1 MMEKQYQDL
10 TELEGN
16 TKIGINITDDKL
28 YNIEDQ
34 IKNLNN
40 LGVNYLENVENLE
53 EKIDQIETLFYYIN
67 QYYLSIPDI
76 EQVLSNTKLIKLV
89 YRFLFVDMYNIILPN
104 YLYITKY
111 SQYDSLDNFIQ
122 LKYSDNQIQNLKTDL
137 LNSINI
143 VIKSINEFKKL
154 IQDVDTTKKK
164 FRDMDEIAK
173 IFAYYAEIIGSND
186 DISLKNFLKNYLY
199 KVLTRYEND
208 LIWRSE

>member
-1 MMEKQYQDL
+1 MEKQYQDL

-16 TKIGINITDDKL
+16 TRIGVNITDDKL

-67 QYYLSIPDI
+67 QYYLSIPNI

-154 IQDVDTTKKK
+154 VQDVDTTKKK

-173 IFAYYAEIIGSND
+173 IFAYYAEIIGSNG

>member
-1 MMEKQYQDL
+1 MEKQYQDL

-16 TKIGINITDDKL
+16 TKIGVNITDDKL

-53 EKIDQIETLFYYIN
+53 EKIDQIETLFYYIS

-173 IFAYYAEIIGSND
+173 IFAYYAEIIGSNS

>member
-1 MMEKQYQDL
+1 MEKQYQDL

-16 TKIGINITDDKL
+16 TKIGANITDDKL

-137 LNSINI
+137 LNSINV

-173 IFAYYAEIIGSND
+173 IFAYYAEIIGSNG

>member
-173 IFAYYAEIIGSND
+173 IFAYYAEIIGSNG

>member
-16 TKIGINITDDKL
+16 TKIGVNITDDKL

-154 IQDVDTTKKK
+154 IEDVDTTKKK

-173 IFAYYAEIIGSND
+173 IFAYYAEIIGSNG

>member
-1 MMEKQYQDL
+1 MEKQYQDL

-16 TKIGINITDDKL
+16 TKIGVNITDDKL

-173 IFAYYAEIIGSND
+173 IFAYYAEIIGSNG